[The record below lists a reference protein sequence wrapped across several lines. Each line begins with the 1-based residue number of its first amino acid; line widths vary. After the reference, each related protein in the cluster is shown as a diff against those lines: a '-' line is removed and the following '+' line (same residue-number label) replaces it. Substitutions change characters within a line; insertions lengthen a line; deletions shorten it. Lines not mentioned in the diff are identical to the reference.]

1 MTNLVHSLCIQ
12 LLIVNRACRIN
23 RTRHLNAHKTTATGR
38 ISQQILLIAGRDKRS
53 ITPQLLHRITVRF
66 TKIDYR
72 LLQNMLQKALLRQS
86 NLIELVNID
95 QRKAI
100 QIHFRI
106 PLPAEINTIRIIS
119 AKSRR
124 YQIPAK
130 GRLACP
136 LRTYQQRGSTVRM
149 LPVIPTPMS
158 YHVEEPAME
167 KHRPMRI
174 STWHT
179 VCQFR
184 NAVFFIPIRKMKNKF
199 FQWII
204 NRYSV

>member
-1 MTNLVHSLCIQ
+1 MWFSKVDHRFLENMFQ
-12 LLIVNRACRIN
+12 KPLLGQR
-23 RTRHLNAHKTTATGR
+23 
-38 ISQQILLIAGRDKRS
+38 
-53 ITPQLLHRITVRF
+53 
-66 TKIDYR
+66 
-72 LLQNMLQKALLRQS
+72 
-86 NLIELVNID
+86 NLIELINVD
-95 QRKAI
+95 KRKTI
-100 QIHFRI
+100 QIQFRI